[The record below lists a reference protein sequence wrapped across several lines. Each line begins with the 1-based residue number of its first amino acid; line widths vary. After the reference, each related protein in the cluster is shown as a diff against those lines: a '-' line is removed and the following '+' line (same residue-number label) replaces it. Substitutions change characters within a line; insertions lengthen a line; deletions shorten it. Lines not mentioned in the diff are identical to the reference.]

1 MGAGLSLKHHCC
13 SAAFTFID
21 MHSISLSRRRW
32 GALSLAMAAGMGWTS
47 LRAQPRPLT
56 IAVGGQ
62 DSLYYLP
69 ITIAQQL
76 GYFAAEGVQ
85 VTLRDFAGGGLALQA
100 VQAGAADVC
109 AGAFEH
115 TIRMQAYGQFYRSFV
130 LLGRAPQ
137 LALGIAPRHM
147 QAKQAGWQ
155 ALKGKRIGVSAP
167 GSSTHLLARMM
178 LERAG
183 LGEGDVQFV
192 GVGSGQGALAAMRTG
207 RIQALCHADPLMT
220 MLEQRGEIRLLGDT
234 RVLKGAQEIYGG
246 PMPSGCLYAPH
257 TFVQKNPTQIQALTN
272 AIVHALKWLQTAA
285 PGDLL
290 KVVPEAYLLGQ
301 RGPYL
306 AAFGKMR
313 DTISPDGLM
322 PDRGP
327 EIALSALGRI
337 QRGLSGGGVQLGR
350 TYTNEFALRAKR
362 QYNA

>member
-1 MGAGLSLKHHCC
+1 MGRMGPHFCRGHGLDRAACAAAPHHHCGGGQ
-13 SAAFTFID
+13 
-21 MHSISLSRRRW
+21 
-32 GALSLAMAAGMGWTS
+32 GAL
-47 LRAQPRPLT
+47 
-56 IAVGGQ
+56 
-62 DSLYYLP
+62 YFLP

-85 VTLRDFAGGGLALQA
+85 VTLKDYPGGALALQA
-100 VQAGAADVC
+100 VRAGAADVC

-115 TIRMQAYGQFYRSFV
+115 TIRMQSYGQFYRSFV

-137 LALGIAPRHM
+137 LALGIAPRHVKDS
-147 QAKQAGWQ
+147 QGGLQ

-167 GSSTHLLARMM
+167 GSSTHLLVSLM

-183 LGEGDVQFV
+183 LSAHDVQYV
-192 GVGSGQGALAAMRTG
+192 GVGAGQEALHAIRTG
-207 RIQALCHADPLMT
+207 QVQALCHADPLMT
-220 MLEQRGEIRLLGDT
+220 MLEQRGDVRLLGDT

-257 TFVQKNPTQIQALTN
+257 TFVQKNPTQVQALTN

-290 KVVPEAYLLGQ
+290 KAVPESHLLGQ

-313 DTISPDGLM
+313 DAISPDGLV
-322 PDRGP
+322 P
-327 EIALSALGRI
+327 ERAPETALAALSNV
-337 QRGLSGGGVQLGR
+337 QHGLSGGGVQLGR

-362 QYNA
+362 QFDA